1 MSSRNLT
8 GKRRNARSNFRLGLI
23 LAMIAG
29 GINAGG
35 FFLIMQYTSHMT
47 GIISL
52 AADSAAIGEYRMA
65 GALLAYIVCFII
77 GAASTAVITLN
88 AKRYHLHSQ
97 FALPLVFEALI
108 LLIFSALW
116 HSLTPQGDAV
126 SFFIAALCFVMG
138 LQNALIT
145 KVSSAI
151 IRTTHITGMTT
162 DLGIEIGRLL
172 MGKNNLDAG
181 ATKNNIT
188 RHSTIIVAFFVG
200 GVLGALGVNAVGVA
214 TFIAIALILLV
225 LCYPPLMRDYTF
237 RANTLKRKGRASS

>member
-1 MSSRNLT
+1 MQFARLT
-8 GKRRNARSNFRLGLI
+8 GKRRNARSNFQLGLI

-29 GINAGG
+29 AINAGG

-77 GAASTAVITLN
+77 GAASTAVITLT
-88 AKRYHLHSQ
+88 AKRYHLHSR

-108 LLIFSALW
+108 LIVFSVLW
-116 HSLTPQGDAV
+116 YILKPQGDAV

-172 MGKNNLDAG
+172 MGKSNPDTG

-188 RHSTIIVAFFVG
+188 RHSAIILAFFIG
-200 GVLGALGVNAVGVA
+200 GLLGALGVNAMGVL
-214 TFIAIALILLV
+214 TFIAIALILLT
-225 LCYPPLMRDYTF
+225 LCCPQLLRDYSV
-237 RANTLKRKGRASS
+237 RSNILKRKKRALP